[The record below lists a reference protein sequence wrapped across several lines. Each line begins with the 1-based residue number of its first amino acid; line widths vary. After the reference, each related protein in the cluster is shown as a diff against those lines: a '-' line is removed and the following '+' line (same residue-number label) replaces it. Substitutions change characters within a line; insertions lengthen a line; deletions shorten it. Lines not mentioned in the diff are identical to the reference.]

1 MAISGTAAWLM
12 AGSALAGTGY
22 AVYAGERGAK
32 MQRQAVRRQ
41 TAAQQ
46 SAEARALSQERRGMM
61 EASRARAKKADVST
75 LLAAQETGGNP
86 TMLTGPRGATTTS
99 LLGE

>member
-1 MAISGTAAWLM
+1 MAVTTAIA
-12 AGSALAGTGY
+12 ALVGTGY
-22 AVYAGERGAK
+22 SVYSGERGAK

-41 TAAQQ
+41 QQAQKT
-46 SAEARALSQERRGMM
+46 AEARALSQERRSMM
-61 EASRARAKKADVST
+61 ETNRARAKKADVAT
-75 LLAAQETGGNP
+75 LLADQETGGNP